1 VERKRDITR
10 ELEVDGGRER
20 EMDEGERERE
30 IKSEGEIDGG
40 RHGDVSTGLRK

>member
-1 VERKRDITR
+1 M
-10 ELEVDGGRER
+10 DGGRER

-30 IKSEGEIDGG
+30 IKSEGEMDGG